1 MIFVPAFTSTYRAY
15 SVLNVKVQVGPF
27 NQEKGL
33 SWGLLCEIFANLRL
47 TLVSS
52 STIQVLA
59 VLAAAV
65 LPRHLPGRAP
75 LLPPVL
81 SVYRGLQEDRVVDY
95 GHNLGINVFLQHLI
109 LHFW

>member
-1 MIFVPAFTSTYRAY
+1 MLSPVTLVFHYTSRWENKHHYY
-15 SVLNVKVQVGPF
+15 
-27 NQEKGL
+27 
-33 SWGLLCEIFANLRL
+33 CL
-47 TLVSS
+47 TIVSS

-81 SVYRGLQEDRVVDY
+81 SVHRGLQADWVVDEYEY
-95 GHNLGINVFLQHLI
+95 G
-109 LHFW
+109 